1 MYLDCFQCITLEE
14 FFSVLSLSLS
24 LSLSLCFFLLK
35 ASAIEFVD
43 LREVFRID
51 DIE

>member
-1 MYLDCFQCITLEE
+1 MYLDCFQCIILEE
-14 FFSVLSLSLS
+14 FFSVFSLS

-43 LREVFRID
+43 LREVFRLD